1 MEELAIA
8 IIGLG
13 LMGGSLGL
21 ELSSW
26 PRTKFIKGYDIDRKA
41 AEKAKELGAV
51 NFISPSL
58 EEAAQG
64 VDLVFLSLPVMS
76 VPPVF
81 LELRPHL
88 SPSTRV
94 LDLGST
100 REWVWREISP
110 ALQGL
115 EYSGFHPMGGGER
128 DGIEHARKGILR
140 NVPILVSPPP
150 ASESGKNMVEE
161 IARFLEGQ
169 VFF

>member
-64 VDLVFLSLPVMS
+64 VDLVFISSGYECASCL
-76 VPPVF
+76 

-100 REWVWREISP
+100 REWVWGEISP

-115 EYSGFHPMGGGER
+115 SIQVFILWGVGRGWNR
-128 DGIEHARKGILR
+128 TCQKGILR

-150 ASESGKNMVEE
+150 ASKSGKNMVEE